1 FDMLYSATDDVRSS
15 CLSTLRGIK
24 TTKDYYAIKSVFA
37 IGPFSILHLNSNK
50 LTTSLFNVNEPFQ
63 NPNFTWKQV
72 QFLYKEFA
80 DEYKLTID
88 QELLSEGRHL
98 SYDIWQRFTT
108 FSLGN
113 EVLEYSTFIKM
124 KSTLLRDD
132 TDIKQAVRLLR
143 TDFLA
148 NFDPV
153 HAGMQND
160 LAMFLTT
167 EGVLIPGEDAGTYK
181 QIVPKVFPTS
191 PKVEVP
197 YHPSTG
203 VLDILT
209 TLTQVVRVF
218 DQETIKS
225 NNSFKIA
232 HVPVNNANN
241 REVPRESVY
250 DAELYRVM
258 SNWLSRFTVT
268 GQWHLKYRA
277 GGHINNK
284 YVDIVIS
291 RPDHPTIA
299 LELLATATKE
309 EFKEHYEWAILYD
322 KKLPADET
330 WGLRVVYL
338 WHDLDFTKIRITAC
352 WWDTNNNT
360 KHVTDV
366 EEIM

>member
-1 FDMLYSATDDVRSS
+1 M
-15 CLSTLRGIK
+15 
-24 TTKDYYAIKSVFA
+24 TKDCYAIKSVFA

-50 LTTSLFNVNEPFQ
+50 LTTSPFNVNEPFQ
-63 NPNFTWKQV
+63 NPNFTLEQV
-72 QFLYKEFA
+72 IEDIYTQTNGHAGLVCFCGRAIYRK
-80 DEYKLTID
+80 
-88 QELLSEGRHL
+88 LLSERRHL
-98 SYDIWQRFTT
+98 NYDIWQHFTT

-132 TDIKQAVRLLR
+132 TDIKQAVRLLQ

-153 HAGMQND
+153 CAGMQND
-160 LAMFLTT
+160 LAMFLTA
-167 EGVLIPGEDAGTYK
+167 EGVLIPGEDAETYK
-181 QIVPKVFPTS
+181 VSSPLQIVPKVFLTS
-191 PKVEVP
+191 SKVEIS

-203 VLDILT
+203 ILNILT
-209 TLTQVVRVF
+209 TLIQVVCVF
-218 DQETIKS
+218 DQETIKF

-258 SNWLSRFTVT
+258 SNWLSRFTVM

-284 YVDIVIS
+284 YVDIVILRS
-291 RPDHPTIA
+291 DHPTIA
-299 LELLATATKE
+299 LELLATATK
-309 EFKEHYEWAILYD
+309 KELKEYYE
-322 KKLPADET
+322 
-330 WGLRVVYL
+330 
-338 WHDLDFTKIRITAC
+338 
-352 WWDTNNNT
+352 
-360 KHVTDV
+360 
-366 EEIM
+366 